1 LTANTLY
8 KLNLHDQL
16 KKTYLCFAVS
26 FMARHFVV
34 GTVFFF
40 FAKEALELPLP
51 FTSRSVELEAK
62 RGRISGEEIDAYL
75 TRSKVW
81 WS

>member
-1 LTANTLY
+1 
-8 KLNLHDQL
+8 
-16 KKTYLCFAVS
+16 
-26 FMARHFVV
+26 MARHFVV
-34 GTVFFF
+34 GTVFF

-75 TRSKVW
+75 TRSKAW